1 MALHGVEG
9 LVDESDEEAVS
20 ETLFESGS
28 SSQNDVCVND
38 QNEALINDG
47 KAQDVIQKSDDP
59 FEIYDILNKP
69 PVNNAVPDPSLSHP
83 PGYTPKQLNSETPV
97 ENSCAREESPLLQED
112 ASRADVAKDVGSN
125 VSESVS
131 EFSSNIPTRINSH
144 GGSMLDMLDDIIK
157 VGQSMGY
164 VMEGLGHKTKKEWIK
179 ELNFK
184 HRINFLAIQETKL
197 ECISD
202 MDFKIEG
209 PIVLKEVSSDYGPTP
224 FRMYHSWFSYEGF
237 HAMVT
242 QAWHSF
248 PHNDSNNLICFK
260 KKLQD
265 LKKIIRG
272 WIFQQNLSKKEMKAS
287 LLKQLVDIDKQLEN
301 GVKTDEM
308 LLNRLEVSRRLHN
321 LNQSDLNDAAQKAK
335 VKWAIEG
342 DENSKFFHGVINK
355 KRAQLAIRGVFN
367 NGTWCTDPN
376 TVKESRFT
384 SVSRAVNDGLFTGL
398 HLQDQLTLSHLFYA
412 DDVIFLGEWSDANLA
427 NLIKILKCFH
437 LASGLKINVQKSQLM
452 GVGVSEELVR
462 HGASS
467 IGCAVLTTPFRYLGV
482 DVGGLMTR
490 HSAWSSVIQKIQS
503 RLSRWKAN
511 TLSVGGRLTLLKSV
525 LGATP
530 LFTMSIY
537 KVPLG
542 VLRDLERIRNSIW
555 GRESTKSVPLSILDP
570 IRLSPS
576 SDRWVCDLNGEGM
589 FRVKDIRLV
598 LDDMYLPATS

>member
-1 MALHGVEG
+1 MEDDVARIAKSVFVTNFPDSFGPRDLWNLCQAYGKVVDVFIPYRKSKSGKRYAFVRFIRVDNIDRLIDNLCTLWVGRLHLHANAVRYERPKKSVPKSNGTPHPSQAHGDNTKPGMALHGVEG

-355 KRAQLAIRGVFN
+355 KREFLL
-367 NGTWCTDPN
+367 GTKW
-376 TVKESRFT
+376 
-384 SVSRAVNDGLFTGL
+384 GL
-398 HLQDQLTLSHLFYA
+398 
-412 DDVIFLGEWSDANLA
+412 E
-427 NLIKILKCFH
+427 
-437 LASGLKINVQKSQLM
+437 
-452 GVGVSEELVR
+452 
-462 HGASS
+462 
-467 IGCAVLTTPFRYLGV
+467 
-482 DVGGLMTR
+482 
-490 HSAWSSVIQKIQS
+490 
-503 RLSRWKAN
+503 
-511 TLSVGGRLTLLKSV
+511 
-525 LGATP
+525 
-530 LFTMSIY
+530 TMH
-537 KVPLG
+537 
-542 VLRDLERIRNSIW
+542 D
-555 GRESTKSVPLSILDP
+555 
-570 IRLSPS
+570 
-576 SDRWVCDLNGEGM
+576 
-589 FRVKDIRLV
+589 
-598 LDDMYLPATS
+598 